1 MRICRIPCFEH
12 GTWGSRSW
20 LPGSKTREKNR
31 LHNQGCRG
39 LKIPRIHPSVAEHAA
54 EKGLTPGLFTHKLLQ
69 VAKPDVDLIGF
80 IGPTQV
86 RF

>member
-1 MRICRIPCFEH
+1 
-12 GTWGSRSW
+12 
-20 LPGSKTREKNR
+20 
-31 LHNQGCRG
+31 